1 MKVVEDAAPRAYV
14 SEELEPSLPP
24 FVHEPA
30 KPPEAA
36 DLVPRGILTAGDAG
50 VLVKALEEPPAAE
63 IMEEAM
69 DSAAATGH
77 TVDVSTTTSVI
88 TPAPA
93 EDRAGQFVIVGAQ
106 LVIV

>member
-1 MKVVEDAAPRAYV
+1 MRIV
-14 SEELEPSLPP
+14 SEALEPSLPP
-24 FVHEPA
+24 FVPEPPG
-30 KPPEAA
+30 PPAPA
-36 DLVPRGILTAGDAG
+36 DPVPIGILTADNAG
-50 VLVKALEEPPAAE
+50 VPVKILEEPPAAE

-77 TVDVSTTTSVI
+77 TVVVSTTTSVI